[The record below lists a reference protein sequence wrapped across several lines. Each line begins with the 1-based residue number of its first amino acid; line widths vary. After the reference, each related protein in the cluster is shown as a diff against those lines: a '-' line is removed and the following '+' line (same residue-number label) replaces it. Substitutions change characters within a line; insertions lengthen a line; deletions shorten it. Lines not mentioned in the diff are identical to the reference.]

1 MWMTHYAI
9 RCTIRKWAVSASAWQ
24 HCLLPSAQVSS
35 EDVALLSLLLYP
47 KAIDLRCL
55 SALHAMLLHLTRN
68 CPPTLRKPTPSFVS
82 IANRRGVTAESVG
95 NFLRTTHSTTTP
107 PFKMPNP
114 KMADYQIDAIVS
126 YLLSL
131 KRQH

>member
-1 MWMTHYAI
+1 MHNTEMGSLSI
-9 RCTIRKWAVSASAWQ
+9 RLAALLVTVSAGVLGGR
-24 HCLLPSAQVSS
+24 CLAQPASVS
-35 EDVALLSLLLYP
+35 EGHRLALLICASCHVV
-47 KAIDLRCL
+47 ASDQEI
-55 SALHAMLLHLTRN
+55 
-68 CPPTLRKPTPSFVS
+68 PPTLRKPTPSFVS

-95 NFLRTTHSTTTP
+95 NFLRTTHSTITP

-131 KRQH
+131 KGQH